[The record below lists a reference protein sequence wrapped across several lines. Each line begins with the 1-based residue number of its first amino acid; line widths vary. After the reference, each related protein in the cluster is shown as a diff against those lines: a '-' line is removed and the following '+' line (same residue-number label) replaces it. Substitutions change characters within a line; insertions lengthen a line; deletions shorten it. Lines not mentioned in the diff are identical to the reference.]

1 MPFESGSTALMI
13 CSLSDKMPD
22 DFLERLAK
30 YSAGKLDDV
39 KDCLL
44 YTSPSPRD

>member
-39 KDCLL
+39 KVEPTVGWL
-44 YTSPSPRD
+44 SG